1 MSKVCRNES
10 LNLFPKIKCQ
20 HYQFEIDTD
29 CLHEECLW
37 SHLQGFVWKLFVGPL
52 LQFDVYSGVKGT
64 RIHCLGS
71 R

>member
-1 MSKVCRNES
+1 MSKVCCNES

-20 HYQFEIDTD
+20 HCPFEIRMD
-29 CLHEECLW
+29 CLHERV